1 MSDTP
6 AYLEKAARNLCVTE
20 LCSAFDSGVVK
31 PLPAQNREQGGSGC
45 PS

>member
-1 MSDTP
+1 MSDTL

-20 LCSAFDSGVVK
+20 LCSAFDPSVVK
-31 PLPAQNREQGGSGC
+31 LLPAQNREQGGYGC